1 MKIDVSELRKVKGRI
16 EKFLGNE
23 PDYSSEIYGQQTT
36 FRNMTVAGEATNSGE
51 GIYIHGKI
59 TGDVDLICSLCV
71 KNYSVHFDTPFVE
84 TFYREGMD
92 YPEDEEEPLQFY
104 HGEEI
109 DISETIRESLQLV
122 LPMKPVC
129 SPDCKGLCAHC
140 GCDLNIEQCSCKEEG
155 IDPRLAVL
163 GQLIKDPD
171 KNSK

>member
-1 MKIDVSELRKVKGRI
+1 
-16 EKFLGNE
+16 
-23 PDYSSEIYGQQTT
+23 
-36 FRNMTVAGEATNSGE
+36 
-51 GIYIHGKI
+51 
-59 TGDVDLICSLCV
+59 
-71 KNYSVHFDTPFVE
+71 
-84 TFYREGMD
+84 MD